1 MKEKK
6 ILLLNNLNEA
16 ERLKIWAPPKA
27 QEHMLLFKC
36 NLYVGHI
43 CTCGAENTEQ
53 NEFWQGKRKKKKK
66 GRGKDSFDIS
76 CLAGTHAHI
85 YR

>member
-1 MKEKK
+1 MSPKIPFSSNERKK

-36 NLYVGHI
+36 NLYVGRMYM
-43 CTCGAENTEQ
+43 
-53 NEFWQGKRKKKKK
+53 QG
-66 GRGKDSFDIS
+66 
-76 CLAGTHAHI
+76 
-85 YR
+85 